1 MPEAY
6 YNTNNETGT
15 TLKKSE
21 GKALTQE
28 DIILAYFEKHPNSRF
43 PAHAVLAAC
52 FFDAT
57 PLTSIRRAITNLEIK
72 GKLELM
78 PDEYMVPGLFGKQVH
93 VWKFKQQ
100 KGQLKLL

>member
-43 PAHAVLAAC
+43 PAHSVLAAW

-72 GKLELM
+72 GKLELI
-78 PDEYMVPGLFGKQVH
+78 DRKSVV
-93 VWKFKQQ
+93 
-100 KGQLKLL
+100 